1 MGTNKNSR
9 RRGLWQSRPPPL
21 CNPSSPSSPLFTW
34 CLRYTFNKEP
44 CSSKHH
50 HLPTLLHSRVIY
62 LRRVIYHRLPNIVLY
77 ICIFLLH
84 IFHIH
89 VIYYRLVI
97 YRRLSNIVL
106 YICILLPHIHLTP
119 RILS

>member
-21 CNPSSPSSPLFTW
+21 CSPSSPSPPLFTW
-34 CLRYTFNKEP
+34 CLRYTFNKES

-50 HLPTLLHSRVIY
+50 HLPTLLHIRVIY

-77 ICIFLLH
+77 
-84 IFHIH
+84 
-89 VIYYRLVI
+89 
-97 YRRLSNIVL
+97 L
-106 YICILLPHIHLTP
+106 YITSSHLSHACDILPSRNISPSLKHCIIYQYITSSHLSHP
-119 RILS
+119 CEIF